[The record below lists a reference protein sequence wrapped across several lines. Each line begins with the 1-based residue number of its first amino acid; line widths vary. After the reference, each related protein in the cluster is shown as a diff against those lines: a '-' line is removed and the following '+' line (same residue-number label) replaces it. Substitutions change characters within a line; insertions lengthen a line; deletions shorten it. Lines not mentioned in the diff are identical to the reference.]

1 MKWWKTHK
9 EKNQKIL
16 DLENQIKLMQ
26 DHIAVQNKENL
37 SLNKQIRELEML
49 LDIANNTKRY

>member
-9 EKNQKIL
+9 QKNQKIL

-26 DHIAVQNKENL
+26 DHIRAQDKENL
-37 SLNKQIRELEML
+37 SLKKKIRELEML
-49 LDIANNTKRY
+49 WDIEMKKSY

>member
-1 MKWWKTHK
+1 MVKWWKTHK

-26 DHIAVQNKENL
+26 DHIMAQNKENL
-37 SLNKQIRELEML
+37 SLKSKIRELEML
-49 LDIANNTKRY
+49 WDIEYTKKY

>member
-1 MKWWKTHK
+1 MRWWKTHK

-26 DHIAVQNKENL
+26 DHIQAQKEEKM
-37 SLNKQIRELEML
+37 SLNKKVLELEKL
-49 LDIANNTKRY
+49 LDIAQNTKRY

>member
-26 DHIAVQNKENL
+26 DHIRAQSQQEM
-37 SLNKQIRELEML
+37 SLKRKIRELEML
-49 LDIANNTKRY
+49 LDIAQNTKRY

>member
-26 DHIAVQNKENL
+26 EHIRAQSQQEM
-37 SLNKQIRELEML
+37 SLKRKIRELEML
-49 LDIANNTKRY
+49 LDIAQNTKRY

>member
-1 MKWWKTHK
+1 MKWWRTHK

-26 DHIAVQNKENL
+26 DHIRAQNEENV
-37 SLNKQIRELEML
+37 SLKKKIRELEML
-49 LDIANNTKRY
+49 WDIEMKKSY

>member
-1 MKWWKTHK
+1 MRWWKTHK

-26 DHIAVQNKENL
+26 DHIQAQNKEILICKRKVN
-37 SLNKQIRELEML
+37 ELEML
-49 LDIANNTKRY
+49 LDISQNTKRY

>member
-1 MKWWKTHK
+1 MRWWKTNK
-9 EKNQKIL
+9 EMKQRVL

-26 DHIAVQNKENL
+26 EHIRAQDKENL
-37 SLNKQIRELEML
+37 SLKKKIRELEML

>member
-1 MKWWKTHK
+1 MKWWRTHK

-26 DHIAVQNKENL
+26 EHIRAQDKENL
-37 SLNKQIRELEML
+37 SLKKKIRELEML

>member
-1 MKWWKTHK
+1 MKWWRTHK

-26 DHIAVQNKENL
+26 DHIRAQDKENL
-37 SLNKQIRELEML
+37 SLKKKIRELEML
-49 LDIANNTKRY
+49 WDIEMKKSY

>member
-26 DHIAVQNKENL
+26 EHIRAQKNENM
-37 SLNKQIRELEML
+37 SLKKKIRELEML
-49 LDIANNTKRY
+49 WDIEMKKSY

>member
-1 MKWWKTHK
+1 MRWWKTHK

-26 DHIAVQNKENL
+26 EHIKKQNQQKIQ
-37 SLNKQIRELEML
+37 KDKTIRKLEIL
-49 LDIANNTKRY
+49 LDIAQQTKTY

>member
-26 DHIAVQNKENL
+26 EHIRAQDKENL
-37 SLNKQIRELEML
+37 SLKKKIRELEML
-49 LDIANNTKRY
+49 WDIEMKKSY

>member
-1 MKWWKTHK
+1 MRWWKTHK

-26 DHIAVQNKENL
+26 DHIQAQNKEILICKRKVN
-37 SLNKQIRELEML
+37 ELEML
-49 LDIANNTKRY
+49 LDVAQNTKRY

>member
-1 MKWWKTHK
+1 MKWWRTHK

>member
-26 DHIAVQNKENL
+26 DHIRAQNEENL
-37 SLNKQIRELEML
+37 SLKKKIRELEML
-49 LDIANNTKRY
+49 WDIEMKKSY

>member
-1 MKWWKTHK
+1 MKWWRTHK

-26 DHIAVQNKENL
+26 DHIRAQNKENL

>member
-1 MKWWKTHK
+1 MRWWKTNK
-9 EKNQKIL
+9 ELKQRVL

-26 DHIAVQNKENL
+26 EHIRAQDKENL
-37 SLNKQIRELEML
+37 SLKKKIRELEML